1 MKIRYFL
8 FFLLIITISC
18 TEKKENEIKKE
29 IESKIIETETLE
41 KIVEPKK
48 QKVKN
53 EQIEQIEQNITK
65 KIKYKKFTKG
75 IYLTAY
81 TINTPKFYTILDSA
95 EAAGMNTLIF
105 DLKNMNGH
113 IFLRMRQT
121 GFLVSENIKP
131 MIDIDKVV
139 KAAHKRDMRA
149 VARVVMFHDQ
159 LTAQR
164 DSTLRPENINGGV
177 WKESKR
183 KKASWLDS
191 SNLQVQNTLLD
202 IIDGIAKK
210 GVDEIQMDYVR
221 FPTQG
226 KISEAVFAFQKED
239 SLKAK
244 NDSTYIFRQKSDI
257 IMDFVSRA
265 KKICDKYDVTL
276 TADVFAIVSWQR
288 SADINATGQDIEKM
302 TKHLDAIHPMIYSSH
317 FAKDF
322 GFRENLY
329 NEPYFIVY
337 KGSILSKKYTK
348 DGCRVI
354 PYIQSNSWKVNYG
367 YDYIVG
373 QIQAV
378 IDSKSDGYIL
388 WNASNRYYQTLRWIK
403 EFDNLN

>member
-8 FFLLIITISC
+8 FFLLVIIISC
-18 TEKKENEIKKE
+18 TEKKENEIQNN
-29 IESKIIETETLE
+29 IELKIIKADTLE
-41 KIVEPKK
+41 KIIQPEK
-48 QKVKN
+48 QIII
-53 EQIEQIEQNITK
+53 IEQPKQDITK
-65 KIKYKKFTKG
+65 KMEYKKFTKG

-81 TINTPKFYTILDSA
+81 TINTPKYYTILDSA
-95 EAAGMNTLIF
+95 EAAGINTLIF

-113 IFLRMRQT
+113 IFLRMQKT
-121 GFLVSENIKP
+121 GFLTSENIKP
-131 MIDIDKVV
+131 IVDIEEVV
-139 KAAHKRDMRA
+139 KTAHERNMRA

-164 DSTLRPENINGGV
+164 DSTLRPENIDGEV

-202 IIDGIAKK
+202 IIEVIAKK

-244 NDSTYIFRQKSDI
+244 TDSTYIFRQKSDI
-257 IMDFVSRA
+257 IMNFVSRA
-265 KKICDKYDVTL
+265 KMICDKYNVTL

-288 SADINATGQDIEKM
+288 FADINATGQDIEKM
-302 TKHLDAIHPMIYSSH
+302 TKHLNAIHPMIYSSH

-322 GFRENLY
+322 GYRENLH

-337 KGSILSKKYTK
+337 KGSVLSKKYA
-348 DGCRVI
+348 DSNCRII

-367 YDYIVG
+367 YDYIAG

-378 IDSKSDGYIL
+378 IDSDSDGYIL
-388 WNASNRYYQTLRWIK
+388 WNASNRYYQTFRWIK
-403 EFDNLN
+403 DFDNLN

>member
-8 FFLLIITISC
+8 FFLLVIIISC
-18 TEKKENEIKKE
+18 TEKKENKIQNIIELVIVKTDTSKKITQPEKQRIKKE
-29 IESKIIETETLE
+29 QSKQDIQIKL
-41 KIVEPKK
+41 
-48 QKVKN
+48 QYKN
-53 EQIEQIEQNITK
+53 
-65 KIKYKKFTKG
+65 FTKG

-95 EAAGMNTLIF
+95 DAAGINTLIF

-113 IFLRMRQT
+113 IFFRMPQK
-121 GFLVSENIKP
+121 GFLTSENIKP
-131 MIDIDKVV
+131 IVNINKVV
-139 KAAHKRDMRA
+139 NAAHERDMRA
-149 VARVVMFHDQ
+149 VARMVMFHDQ

-164 DSTLRPENINGGV
+164 DSTLMPENTNGGV

-191 SNLQVQNTLLD
+191 SNMYVQNTLLD
-202 IIDGIAKK
+202 IIEVIAQK
-210 GVDEIQMDYVR
+210 GVDEIQLDYVR

-226 KISEAVFAFQKED
+226 KISEAIFAFQKED
-239 SLKAK
+239 YTKAE

-257 IMDFVSRA
+257 IMDFVSKA
-265 KKICDKYDVTL
+265 KQICDKYEVTL
-276 TADVFAIVSWQR
+276 TADLFAIVSWQR
-288 SADINATGQDIEKM
+288 KADINATGQDIKKM
-302 TKHLDAIHPMIYSSH
+302 TKYLDAIHPMIYSSH
-317 FAKDF
+317 FAKNF

-337 KGSILSKKYTK
+337 KGIILSKRYA
-348 DGCRVI
+348 GSECRVI

-367 YDYIVG
+367 YDYITA

-378 IDSKSDGYIL
+378 KDSNSDGYIL
-388 WNASNRYYQTLRWIK
+388 WNASNKYYQTLRWIR

>member
-1 MKIRYFL
+1 MKIKYVL
-8 FFLLIITISC
+8 FFLLIFSISC
-18 TEKKENEIKKE
+18 TEKIDNEIKNDD
-29 IESKIIETETLE
+29 ESKIAKTDTLE
-41 KIVEPKK
+41 KVAKPENQKIKPEQPK
-48 QKVKN
+48 QD
-53 EQIEQIEQNITK
+53 ITK
-65 KIKYKKFTKG
+65 KIQYKKFTKG

-81 TINTPKFYTILDSA
+81 TINTPKFHAVLDSA
-95 EAAGMNTLIF
+95 EAAGINTLIF

-113 IFLRMRQT
+113 VFFRMRQT
-121 GFLVSENIKP
+121 GFLEGENIKP
-131 MIDIDKVV
+131 IVDINKVV
-139 KAAHKRDMRA
+139 KAAHKRNMRA

-164 DSTLRPENINGGV
+164 DSILRPENINGGV

-191 SNLQVQNTLLD
+191 SNSQVQNTLLD
-202 IIDGIAKK
+202 IIEVIAEK
-210 GVDEIQMDYVR
+210 GVDEIQMDYIR

-226 KISEAVFAFQKED
+226 KISDAVFAFQKED

-244 NDSTYIFRQKSDI
+244 NDSTYILRQKADI

-265 KKICDKYDVTL
+265 KRICDKYDVTL
-276 TADVFAIVSWQR
+276 TADVFAIVAWQR
-288 SADINATGQDIEKM
+288 SADINATGQDIKKM
-302 TKHLDAIHPMIYSSH
+302 TKYLDAIHPMIYSSH

-337 KGSILSKKYTK
+337 KGSALSKKYANNK
-348 DGCRVI
+348 CRII

-367 YDYIVG
+367 YDYIAG

-378 IDSKSDGYIL
+378 IDSNSDGYIL
-388 WNASNRYYQTLRWIK
+388 WNASNRYYQTLRWIR
-403 EFDNLN
+403 EFDNLD

>member
-1 MKIRYFL
+1 MKIKYVL
-8 FFLLIITISC
+8 FFLLIFSISC
-18 TEKKENEIKKE
+18 TEKKDNEIKNDV
-29 IESKIIETETLE
+29 ESKIVKTDTLE
-41 KIVEPKK
+41 KVAKPEK
-48 QKVKN
+48 QKIK
-53 EQIEQIEQNITK
+53 IEQPKHDITK
-65 KIKYKKFTKG
+65 KIQYEKFTKG

-81 TINTPKFYTILDSA
+81 TINTPKFHAVLDSA
-95 EAAGMNTLIF
+95 EAAGINTLIF
-105 DLKNMNGH
+105 DIKNMNGH
-113 IFLRMRQT
+113 VFLRMQQT
-121 GFLVSENIKP
+121 GFLTSENIKP
-131 MIDIDKVV
+131 IVNINKVV
-139 KAAHKRDMRA
+139 KAAHKRNMRA

-164 DSTLRPENINGGV
+164 DSILRPENINGGV

-191 SNLQVQNTLLD
+191 SNSQVQNTLLD
-202 IIDGIAKK
+202 IIDVIAKK

-226 KISEAVFAFQKED
+226 KISDAVFAFQKED

-244 NDSTYIFRQKSDI
+244 SDSTYILRQKADI

-265 KKICDKYDVTL
+265 KRICDKYDVTL
-276 TADVFAIVSWQR
+276 TADVFAIVAWQR
-288 SADINATGQDIEKM
+288 SADINATGQDIKKM
-302 TKHLDAIHPMIYSSH
+302 TKYLDAIHPMVYSSH

-337 KGSILSKKYTK
+337 KGSALSKKYADSK
-348 DGCRVI
+348 CRVI

-367 YDYIVG
+367 YDYIAG

-378 IDSKSDGYIL
+378 IDSNSDGYIL
-388 WNASNRYYQTLRWIK
+388 WNASNRYYQTLRWIR
-403 EFDNLN
+403 EFDNLD

>member
-1 MKIRYFL
+1 MKIKCFL

-18 TEKKENEIKKE
+18 TEKKDNELKNEIE
-29 IESKIIETETLE
+29 AKIVKTDTLE
-41 KIVEPKK
+41 KVVKPEK
-48 QKVKN
+48 QEDK
-53 EQIEQIEQNITK
+53 IEQPKHDITK
-65 KIKYKKFTKG
+65 KIPYKKFTKG

-81 TINTPKFYTILDSA
+81 TINTPKFYAVLDSA
-95 EAAGMNTLIF
+95 EAAGINNLIF

-113 IFLRMRQT
+113 LFFRMPQK
-121 GFLVSENIKP
+121 GFLMSENIKP
-131 MIDIDKVV
+131 IVVIGEVV
-139 KAAHKRDMRA
+139 KAAHKRNMRA

-164 DSTLRPENINGGV
+164 DSILRPENINGGV

-191 SNLQVQNTLLD
+191 SNPKVQNTLLD
-202 IIDGIAKK
+202 IIEVIAKK
-210 GVDEIQMDYVR
+210 GVDEIQLDYVR

-226 KISEAVFAFQKED
+226 KISDAVFAFQKED
-239 SLKAK
+239 SLKVRS
-244 NDSTYIFRQKSDI
+244 DSTYIFRQKSDI

-265 KKICDKYDVTL
+265 KKICDKHEVTL

-288 SADINATGQDIEKM
+288 SADINATGQDIKKM

-337 KGSILSKKYTK
+337 KGSVLSKKYANDK
-348 DGCRVI
+348 CRII

-367 YDYIVG
+367 YDYIAG

-378 IDSKSDGYIL
+378 IDSNSDGYIL
-388 WNASNRYYQTLRWIK
+388 WNASNRYYQTLRWIR
-403 EFDNLN
+403 EFDNLD

>member
-1 MKIRYFL
+1 MKIKCLL
-8 FFLLIITISC
+8 FFLLIIAISC
-18 TEKKENEIKKE
+18 TEKNDSEHRND
-29 IESKIIETETLE
+29 IEEKIIKADTLRNAAIQE
-41 KIVEPKK
+41 K
-48 QKVKN
+48 QKIKT
-53 EQIEQIEQNITK
+53 EQSKQANTK
-65 KIKYKKFTKG
+65 KVQYKKFTKG

-95 EAAGMNTLIF
+95 EAAGINTLIF

-113 IFLRMRQT
+113 VFFKMPQK
-121 GFLVSENIKP
+121 GFLVGENIKP
-131 MIDIDKVV
+131 IVNINEVV
-139 KAAHKRDMRA
+139 KAAHERNMRA

-191 SNLQVQNTLLD
+191 SNPKVQNTLLD
-202 IIDGIAKK
+202 IIEAIAKK
-210 GVDEIQMDYVR
+210 GIDEIQMDYVR

-226 KISEAVFAFQKED
+226 RISDAIFAFQVED

-244 NDSTYIFRQKSDI
+244 SDSTYIFRQKADI

-265 KKICDKYDVTL
+265 KRICDKYKVTL

-288 SADINATGQDIEKM
+288 SADINATGQDIKKM

-322 GFRENLY
+322 GFRENLH

-337 KGSILSKKYTK
+337 KGSVLSKKYADSK
-348 DGCRVI
+348 CRII

-367 YDYIVG
+367 YDYIAG

-378 IDSKSDGYIL
+378 IDSNSDGYIL

-403 EFDNLN
+403 EFDNLD

>member
-8 FFLLIITISC
+8 FFLLVIIISC
-18 TEKKENEIKKE
+18 TEKKENEIQND
-29 IESKIIETETLE
+29 IEEKIIKADTLE
-41 KIVEPKK
+41 KIVQPEK
-48 QKVKN
+48 QKIKT
-53 EQIEQIEQNITK
+53 EQIKQEVTK
-65 KIKYKKFTKG
+65 KIEYKKFTKG

-81 TINTPKFYTILDSA
+81 TINTPKFYAILDSA
-95 EAAGMNTLIF
+95 EAAGINTLIF
-105 DLKNMNGH
+105 DLRNMNGH
-113 IFLRMRQT
+113 VFFKMPQK
-121 GFLVSENIKP
+121 GFLMSENIKP
-131 MIDIDKVV
+131 IVDIDKVV
-139 KAAHKRDMRA
+139 KAVHKRNMRA

-164 DSTLRPENINGGV
+164 DSTLRPENVNGSA

-191 SNLQVQNTLLD
+191 SNSEVQNTLLD
-202 IIDGIAKK
+202 IIEVIAKK
-210 GVDEIQMDYVR
+210 GLDEIQMDYVR

-244 NDSTYIFRQKSDI
+244 RDSTYILRQKSDI

-265 KKICDKYDVTL
+265 KRICNKYDVTL
-276 TADVFAIVSWQR
+276 TADIFAIVSWQR
-288 SADINATGQDIEKM
+288 SADINATGQDIKKM

-317 FAKDF
+317 FAKNF

-329 NEPYFIVY
+329 NEPYFIIY
-337 KGSILSKKYTK
+337 KGSVLSKKYADSK
-348 DGCRVI
+348 CRII

-367 YDYIVG
+367 YDYIAG

-378 IDSKSDGYIL
+378 IDSDSDGYIL
-388 WNASNRYYQTLRWIK
+388 WNASNRYYQTLRWIR
-403 EFDNLN
+403 EFDNLD

>member
-8 FFLLIITISC
+8 FFLLVIIISC
-18 TEKKENEIKKE
+18 TEKKENEIQND
-29 IESKIIETETLE
+29 IEEKIIKADTLE
-41 KIVEPKK
+41 KIVQPEK
-48 QKVKN
+48 QKIKT
-53 EQIEQIEQNITK
+53 EQIKQNVTK
-65 KIKYKKFTKG
+65 KIEYKKFTKG

-81 TINTPKFYTILDSA
+81 TINTPKFYAILDSA
-95 EAAGMNTLIF
+95 EAAGINTLIF
-105 DLKNMNGH
+105 DLRNMNGH
-113 IFLRMRQT
+113 VFFKMPQK
-121 GFLVSENIKP
+121 GFLMSENIKP
-131 MIDIDKVV
+131 IVDIDKVV
-139 KAAHKRDMRA
+139 KAVHKRNMRA

-164 DSTLRPENINGGV
+164 DSTLRPENVNGGA

-191 SNLQVQNTLLD
+191 SNPEVQNTLLD
-202 IIDGIAKK
+202 IIEVIAKK
-210 GVDEIQMDYVR
+210 GLDEIQMDYVR

-244 NDSTYIFRQKSDI
+244 RDSTYILRQKSDI

-265 KKICDKYDVTL
+265 KRICNKYDVTL
-276 TADVFAIVSWQR
+276 TADIFAIVSWQR
-288 SADINATGQDIEKM
+288 SADINATGQDIKKM

-317 FAKDF
+317 FAKNF

-329 NEPYFIVY
+329 NEPYFIIY
-337 KGSILSKKYTK
+337 KGSVLSKKYADSK
-348 DGCRVI
+348 CRII

-367 YDYIVG
+367 YDYIAG

-378 IDSKSDGYIL
+378 IDSDSDGYIL
-388 WNASNRYYQTLRWIK
+388 WNASNRYYQTLRWIR
-403 EFDNLN
+403 EFDNLD

>member
-1 MKIRYFL
+1 MKIRYFWVII
-8 FFLLIITISC
+8 FLITISC
-18 TEKKENEIKKE
+18 TVKKDNEIQNG
-29 IESKIIETETLE
+29 IESKIIKTDTLE
-41 KIVEPKK
+41 KQVQPEKQKIIKK
-48 QKVKN
+48 QFIQDTAKKV
-53 EQIEQIEQNITK
+53 
-65 KIKYKKFTKG
+65 KYKKFTKG

-81 TINTPKFYTILDSA
+81 TINTPKYYAILDSA
-95 EAAGMNTLIF
+95 EAAGINTLIF

-113 IFLRMRQT
+113 IFLRMPQT

-131 MIDIDKVV
+131 IVDIKKVV
-139 KAAHKRDMRA
+139 NAAHKRNMRA

-164 DSTLRPENINGGV
+164 DSTLRPENIDGGV

-191 SNLQVQNTLLD
+191 SNSQVQNTLLD
-202 IIDGIAKK
+202 IIEVIAKK

-226 KISEAVFAFQKED
+226 KISEAIFAFQKED

-244 NDSTYIFRQKSDI
+244 NDSTYILRQKSDI

-265 KKICDKYDVTL
+265 KLICDKHDVTL

-337 KGSILSKKYTK
+337 KGSVLSKKYA
-348 DGCRVI
+348 DSNCRVI

-367 YDYIVG
+367 HSYVTG

-378 IDSKSDGYIL
+378 IDSNSDGYIL
-388 WNASNRYYQTLRWIK
+388 WNASNRYYKTLRWIR
-403 EFDNLN
+403 EFDNLD